1 MLMSDEDREK
11 NAFLCHR
18 GMLEFNVMPFG
29 ICNAPQVFS
38 EIMSIALKGLDSFAL
53 AYLEDILIF
62 SRTIADH
69 KKHTQIVFQRL
80 REHGLKCKLK
90 GKKRSF
96 IEEQTHYLGFVIG
109 RD

>member
-1 MLMSDEDREK
+1 MSDEDSEK
-11 NAFLCHR
+11 NVFLCHR
-18 GMLEFNVMPFG
+18 GLLEFNVMPFG

-38 EIMSIALKGLDSFAL
+38 EIMSIALKGLESFAL

-62 SRTIADH
+62 SRTIAEH
-69 KKHTQIVFQRL
+69 KKHIQIVFQRL
-80 REHGLKCKLK
+80 RKHGLKCKLK